1 MTTFTVT
8 TVLSRDLNSDMTRP
22 LCREVLDDILCEQ
35 TEIIVDTLHA
45 VMSLEGMSPSDYE
58 GETLTITIRIKPE
71 ETEEESQ
78 EAEE

>member
-1 MTTFTVT
+1 MTTFTIT
-8 TVLSRDLNSDMTRP
+8 TELSRDLNSDMTRV
-22 LCREVLDDILCEQ
+22 LCRKVLDEILHEQ
-35 TEIIVDTLHA
+35 TEIIVDALHA
-45 VMSLEGMSPSDYE
+45 VMDLEGMNPSDYE